1 MCRHKFEPAEPQK
14 VGQVCHLCGT
24 LRYQEE
30 RNGELFEVFQKRN
43 GYKSYRRV
51 KEQAAEPQSQ
61 TEEVFG
67 SEKAFWKFKEG

>member
-1 MCRHKFEPAEPQK
+1 MCRHEFYRSEEAGCER
-14 VGQVCHLCGT
+14 CRTCGT